1 MKTLR
6 LLGPLPLIDAHQG
19 LGGRGRG
26 EAREAQVSGLIAPIL
41 DAAPNK
47 KEQVKYS
54 RHGSISPGV

>member
-19 LGGRGRG
+19 LGGGGGEVRG
-26 EAREAQVSGLIAPIL
+26 AQVSGLIAPIL